1 MLVEIKSMGYVL
13 AVDGGN
19 SKTLAIV
26 ATLDGAILSIE
37 RGGCGDIYNATPS
50 ATAPDSTAA
59 ALENVE
65 RVIQA
70 ALRTAEISPADL
82 DSSVFNM
89 AGADWPEDIAFW
101 RETMTAHG
109 FGRHVTA
116 QNDALG
122 VLNLGAPDAVGVS
135 IVCGTGA
142 ATGARAPDGRT
153 WHSSFWQDEW
163 HGSTHLGQKTLFA
176 VYRAEMGL
184 EPPTT
189 LTQRVLAHFGE
200 TSVADVLHRFHN
212 RQRPEPEH
220 VGRLTPLLLDEAAAN
235 DEVALRLVREHGAGL
250 GKMALVAMRAV
261 SLHATPH
268 PLVLAGGVF
277 RHPTSVLED
286 AIVGAIRTY
295 APNVSPVRSPAEPVV
310 GVVLQALSEAGV
322 TLDESLRERM
332 MTEIP
337 PALLAHPH

>member
-1 MLVEIKSMGYVL
+1 MGYVL

-19 SKTLAIV
+19 SKTLVVV
-26 ATLDGAILSIE
+26 ATLDGAILSVE

-50 ATAPDSTAA
+50 ETAPNPTAA

-65 RVIQA
+65 QVVLA
-70 ALRTAEISPADL
+70 ALGSAEISPDDL
-82 DSSVFNM
+82 DYSVFNM

-101 RETMTAHG
+101 RETMTTRG
-109 FGRHVTA
+109 FGRRVTA

-122 VLNLGAPDAVGVS
+122 VLYLGAPDAAGVS

-142 ATGARAPDGRT
+142 ATGARAANGRT

-189 LTQRVLAHFGE
+189 LTQRVLAHYGAA
-200 TSVADVLHRFHN
+200 SVEDVLHRFHN
-212 RQRPEPEH
+212 RLRPEPEH
-220 VGRLTPLLLDEAAAN
+220 VGHLTPLLLDEAAAG
-235 DEVALRLVREHGAGL
+235 DEVALNLVREHGAGL
-250 GKMALVAMRAV
+250 GKIALVGMRAV
-261 SLHATPH
+261 GLGTTPC

-277 RHPTSVLED
+277 RHPTNVLED
-286 AIVGAIRTY
+286 AIVATIRSH
-295 APNVSPVRSPAEPVV
+295 APDVRPMRSLAEPVV
-310 GVVLQALSEAGV
+310 GVVLQALSEAGM
-322 TLDESLRERM
+322 TLDQPLRDRV

-337 PALLAHPH
+337 LTLLSYPQ